1 MKGLRS
7 VNRVLVSFR
16 RFVASA
22 GGMAFARLPGFS
34 STTAHRKLRDRTLLR
49 MARLLYPHDALD
61 DEVYMDVLRPLLAR
75 AEGNP
80 GFAGV
85 LRKGVAMLDAGKQG
99 SWLSASRDD
108 QLLALDRIQDE
119 SFFKMMKGKVRN
131 ELYEHP
137 AVWKLI
143 GYEGSSV
150 ENEGY
155 LPPGL
160 DDIDWLPEG

>member
-1 MKGLRS
+1 M
-7 VNRVLVSFR
+7 NRVLVSFR
-16 RFVASA
+16 RFVTST
-22 GGMAFARLPGFS
+22 ARLALAQLPGFS
-34 STTAHRKLRDRTLLR
+34 STAAHGELQDRTLLR

-61 DEVYMDVLRPLLAR
+61 DDVYMDALRPLLAR
-75 AEGNP
+75 AESNKA
-80 GFAGV
+80 FAGV
-85 LRKGVAMLDAGKQG
+85 LRKGVTMLDAGERG

-143 GYEGSSV
+143 GYEGSFV